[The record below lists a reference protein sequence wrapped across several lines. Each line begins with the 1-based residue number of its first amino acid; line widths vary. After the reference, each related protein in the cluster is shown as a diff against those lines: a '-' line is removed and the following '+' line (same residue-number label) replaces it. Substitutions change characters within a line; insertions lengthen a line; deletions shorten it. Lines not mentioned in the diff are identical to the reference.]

1 MHFYLGIII
10 FLLTFYLII
19 SERIHGAWAALLGGL
34 AMRFFLVIEQE
45 DLIHAIADNLDII
58 MLLIGMMLIV
68 HIMSE
73 TGLFQWVAI
82 KMAQLVKGEPIPL
95 LMLLVVVTAV
105 FSAFLDNVTTILLIA
120 PVSILLAEQLELD
133 PIPFLLAEAM
143 ASNIG
148 GTATLIGDPPNIL
161 IASKSGL
168 TFNEFI
174 MHLSPL
180 VIINLFVF
188 LGTVWYLFGKKLT
201 VTRELKVRIMELDA
215 SRTLKN
221 KKLLIQSVSVMSIV
235 LLGFFTHSITHIE
248 PSIIAFGGAIVL
260 TIISKQD
267 PERVFKTVEW
277 KTLFFFIGLF
287 VLVEGVV
294 KIGAI
299 NMLADHA
306 LALTKGS
313 LKLTAMLILWMSA
326 LVSAIVDNIPY
337 TATMIPM
344 IGGPGGL
351 IEKISLMNGN
361 TPEIQETVRY
371 ALWWSLSLG
380 ACLGG
385 NGTLVGASANVV
397 ASGIAAK
404 SGHKISFMKFTK
416 YGVIITLQSLILSSI
431 YIWFRYLN

>member
-1 MHFYLGIII
+1 MHFYVGIAI

-143 ASNIG
+143 SSNIG

-174 MHLSPL
+174 FHLAPL
-180 VIINLFVF
+180 VVINLLVF
-188 LGTVWYLFGKKLT
+188 LGTVWFLFGKKLR

-215 SRTLKN
+215 TRTLKN
-221 KKLLIQSVSVMSIV
+221 KKLLIQSITIMSIV
-235 LLGFFTHSITHIE
+235 LLGFFTHSMTHIE

-267 PERVFKTVEW
+267 PEHVFKTVEW

-299 NMLADHA
+299 NMIADHA

-313 LKLTAMLILWMSA
+313 LKLTSMLILWMSA
-326 LVSAIVDNIPY
+326 IISAIVDNIPY

-344 IGGPGGL
+344 IGGAGGL
-351 IEKISLMNGN
+351 IEKISFINGN
-361 TPEIQETVRY
+361 SPEVHETVRY

-404 SGHKISFMKFTK
+404 SGHKISFMRFTK
-416 YGVIITLQSLILSSI
+416 YGVFITLQSLILSSI
-431 YIWFRYLN
+431 YIWFRYLG

>member
-1 MHFYLGIII
+1 MHFYLGIVI

-19 SERIHGAWAALLGGL
+19 SEKIHGAWAALLGGL

-82 KMAQLVKGEPIPL
+82 KMAQLVKGEPVPL

-180 VIINLFVF
+180 VVINLFVF

-221 KKLLIQSVSVMSIV
+221 KKLLIQSASVMSIV

-267 PERVFKTVEW
+267 PEHVFKTVEW

-313 LKLTAMLILWMSA
+313 LKLTSMLILWMSA
-326 LVSAIVDNIPY
+326 IVSAIVDNIPY

-344 IGGPGGL
+344 IGGVGGL
-351 IEKISLMNGN
+351 IEKISIINGN

-416 YGVIITLQSLILSSI
+416 YGVFITLQSLILSSI

>member
-344 IGGPGGL
+344 IGGAGGL

-385 NGTLVGASANVV
+385 NGTLIGASANVV

>member
-344 IGGPGGL
+344 IGGAGGL

>member
-1 MHFYLGIII
+1 MHFYVGIII

-34 AMRFFLVIEQE
+34 AMRFFLVIGQE

-82 KMAQLVKGEPIPL
+82 RLAQSVKGEPIPL
-95 LMLLVVVTAV
+95 MMLLVVITAV

-174 MHLSPL
+174 VHLSPL
-180 VIINLFVF
+180 VLINLVIFIV
-188 LGTVWYLFGKKLT
+188 TVWFLFGKKLK

-215 SRTLKN
+215 SRSLKN
-221 KKLLIQSVSVMSIV
+221 KKLLIQSVSIMSIV

-267 PERVFKTVEW
+267 PEHVFKTVEW

-299 NMLADHA
+299 NMIADHA
-306 LALTKGS
+306 LELTKGS
-313 LKLTAMLILWMSA
+313 LKLTSMLILWMSA
-326 LVSAIVDNIPY
+326 IVSAIVDNIPY

-344 IGGPGGL
+344 IGGSGGL
-351 IEKISLMNGN
+351 IEKISQINGN
-361 TPEIQETVRY
+361 TLQMQETVRY

-416 YGVIITLQSLILSSI
+416 YGVFITLQSLILSSI
-431 YIWFRYLN
+431 YIWFRYLS

>member
-1 MHFYLGIII
+1 MHFYLGIAI

-19 SERIHGAWAALLGGL
+19 SERIHGAWAALLGSM
-34 AMRFFLVIEQE
+34 AMRLLLVIEQE
-45 DLIHAIADNLDII
+45 DLIRAVSDNLDII
-58 MLLIGMMLIV
+58 MLLIGMMIIV
-68 HIMSE
+68 HIMTE

-82 KMAQLVKGEPIPL
+82 KMAQLAKGEPVYLMGL
-95 LMLLVVVTAV
+95 LILITAS

-133 PIPFLLAEAM
+133 PIPFLLVEAM

-168 TFNEFI
+168 TFNDFI
-174 MHLSPL
+174 FHLTPL
-180 VIINLFVF
+180 IIINLIVF
-188 LGTVWYLFGKKLT
+188 TATVILIFGRKLK
-201 VTRELKVRIMELDA
+201 VTRELKTRIMELDA
-215 SRTLKN
+215 RRSLKN
-221 KKLLIQSVSVMSIV
+221 KKLLIQSSVIMILV
-235 LLGFFTHSITHIE
+235 LIGFFSHSAINME
-248 PSIIAFGGAIVL
+248 PGIIAFAGATIL

-267 PERVFKTVEW
+267 PEHVFKTIEW
-277 KTLFFFIGLF
+277 KTLFFFLGLF
-287 VLVEGVV
+287 VLVEGIV

-313 LKLTAMLILWMSA
+313 LKLTSMLILWMSA
-326 LVSAIVDNIPY
+326 LISAIVDNIPY

-344 IGGPGGL
+344 IGGAGGL
-351 IEKISLMNGN
+351 IEKISIINGN
-361 TPEIQETVRY
+361 SPEIQETVRY

-416 YGVIITLQSLILSSI
+416 YGVLITLESLILSSI
-431 YIWFRYLN
+431 YIWFRYLQ